1 MLVPQLQQW
10 SEQLCCWGWVG
21 LLPAASL
28 GVLLWLARLL
38 VEHSAFFPCLGSYK
52 PAGDDCQAVSLW
64 RWGNGP
70 A

>member
-1 MLVPQLQQW
+1 MLL
-10 SEQLCCWGWVG
+10 GMGG

-38 VEHSAFFPCLGSYK
+38 AELSAFFPCLGSYK

-64 RWGNGP
+64 LWGNGP